1 MEPFRP
7 LVDRLVFS
15 SMNPEDALTPEHKRM
30 LFNCLNLEMLSGG
43 QRHSVS
49 YAIDREVQSL
59 RRAYEERQPE
69 LTLPVL
75 AELKQ
80 HRYG

>member
-1 MEPFRP
+1 
-7 LVDRLVFS
+7 
-15 SMNPEDALTPEHKRM
+15 
-30 LFNCLNLEMLSGG
+30 MLSGG

-59 RRAYEERQPE
+59 RRALEEKQPE
-69 LTLPVL
+69 LTLPTL

-80 HRYG
+80 HGYE